1 MQATAVTLCELNR
14 VWQGF
19 YPLVGR
25 LAPKPKPESCAAQ
38 IHNRE
43 LFRPGE
49 GAACDGCG
57 GKPQFRPVRLVL
69 SIRS

>member
-1 MQATAVTLCELNR
+1 MQATVTLCELIG
-14 VWQGF
+14 VWQGI

-25 LAPKPKPESCAAQ
+25 LAPKPKPESCAPQ
-38 IHNRE
+38 IQNWE

-57 GKPQFRPVRLVL
+57 GKPQFRTVRLVL